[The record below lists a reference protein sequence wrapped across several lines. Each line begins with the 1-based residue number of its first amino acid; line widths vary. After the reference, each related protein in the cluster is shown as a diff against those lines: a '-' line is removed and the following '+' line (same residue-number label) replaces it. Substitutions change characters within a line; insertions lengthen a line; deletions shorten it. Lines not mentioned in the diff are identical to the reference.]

1 MKVHHLQGTEDTEV
15 EEEKEVAGH
24 TSWPKSISYCD
35 MARRILA

>member
-1 MKVHHLQGTEDTEV
+1 MKVERLKGIEDTEV
-15 EEEKEVAGH
+15 EEEKEVVGH